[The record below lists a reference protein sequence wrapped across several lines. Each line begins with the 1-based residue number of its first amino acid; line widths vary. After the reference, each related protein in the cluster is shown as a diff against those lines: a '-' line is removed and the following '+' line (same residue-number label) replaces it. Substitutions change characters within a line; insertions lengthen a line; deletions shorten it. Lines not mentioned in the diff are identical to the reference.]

1 MARPRLTLAGRSSAP
16 SITASSARRAMSS
29 SMREGISALAEELV
43 VWTIPAAAPPGVP
56 TCPECYE

>member
-1 MARPRLTLAGRSSAP
+1 
-16 SITASSARRAMSS
+16 MSS